1 MDKGYDKNLLN
12 AIKYFA
18 TLQYIM
24 LSGTF
29 TEVKARR
36 PRLVLGWVTTRENWV
51 L

>member
-1 MDKGYDKNLLN
+1 MMDSLVVHPSPCGGD
-12 AIKYFA
+12 
-18 TLQYIM
+18 QGW

-36 PRLVLGWVTTRENWV
+36 PRLVLGGMTTREDQV